1 MGIEEQDP
9 QKALVRWQA
18 LVAGDRSSSRINPAT
33 LYLANLPSQASRDT
47 VRSVMRSLARMLGY
61 ATQANTGT
69 QPEEQ
74 VNPESVPWQRLDRL
88 VVLAVREL
96 LRQDGKSTAT
106 INLYLSV
113 MKGIAREAVRN
124 RQMEEHQ
131 FLMIEQV
138 TSLRGSRL
146 PAGRALHV
154 VEVTKLVDHCLSAEG
169 VAGVRDAA
177 LLGMLFGC
185 GPRRAEVVTID
196 IGKINFAERS
206 VRVIGK
212 GNKERELEMPERTID
227 LVTTWLDESGLSQG
241 ALFRPVSR
249 WGAIVRDRRLTP
261 RGVYDVVTR
270 RVKQAGL
277 DKASPHDLRRS
288 FLTYLLDNEVD
299 LSTAA
304 DLAGH
309 ASTDTTR
316 RYLRGQK
323 RRNRQ
328 AADKVDF

>member
-1 MGIEEQDP
+1 ME
-9 QKALVRWQA
+9 ACV
-18 LVAGDRSSSRINPAT
+18 
-33 LYLANLPSQASRDT
+33 
-47 VRSVMRSLARMLGY
+47 LARMQLCSLSEIEDHTTERVG
-61 ATQANTGT
+61 
-69 QPEEQ
+69 
-74 VNPESVPWQRLDRL
+74 PESVPWQRLDRL
-88 VVLAVREL
+88 VVMAIREL
-96 LRQDGKSTAT
+96 LRQQGKSTAT

-138 TSLRGSRL
+138 ASLRGSRL
-146 PAGRALHV
+146 PAGRALHIG
-154 VEVTKLVDHCLSAEG
+154 EITTLVDHCLGSEG
-169 VAGVRDAA
+169 LAGVRDAA
-177 LLGMLFGC
+177 LLGVLFGC

-196 IGKINFAERS
+196 IGKINFAEKS

-227 LVTTWLDESGLSQG
+227 LLTTWLDESGLSHG
-241 ALFRPVSR
+241 ALFRPITR
-249 WGAIVRDRRLTP
+249 WGVIVQDKRLSS
-261 RGVYDVVTR
+261 RGVHDVVAR